1 MAWAWL
7 LACWP
12 SAWGF
17 LWHTQAVFLVIGVV
31 LTTFTVFALARRQ
44 LAFRADHA
52 GVLLAGEPGRLTA
65 RRGAAVLIP
74 WADVEQVILYFSE
87 PGEDAPVRRIGIWRR
102 TGVLE
107 AREVTGWRLDRGR
120 LTAVTATVAPD
131 VRIVGA
137 TAKPRPG
144 LEGPSQA
151 ARTSGLGPID

>member
-1 MAWAWL
+1 M
-7 LACWP
+7 
-12 SAWGF
+12 
-17 LWHTQAVFLVIGVV
+17 IGVV
-31 LTTFTVFALARRQ
+31 LATVTVIALARRQ